1 MALQIQVPS
10 FITEGQQA
18 ISTNGTTEKD
28 YMTNGSIFIVD
39 DDPDLLDLF
48 GMVLKRLPYNIV
60 KLPGGQEALD
70 LIKVELPA
78 LVILD
83 VAMPEVTGI
92 DVLQTI
98 RATPEYAGIKII
110 LLTAVPNVLMRDNVS
125 LANLVLSKPIT
136 PTELEARVR
145 NILGI

>member
-1 MALQIQVPS
+1 
-10 FITEGQQA
+10 
-18 ISTNGTTEKD
+18 
-28 YMTNGSIFIVD
+28 
-39 DDPDLLDLF
+39 
-48 GMVLKRLPYNIV
+48 VLKRLPYNIV